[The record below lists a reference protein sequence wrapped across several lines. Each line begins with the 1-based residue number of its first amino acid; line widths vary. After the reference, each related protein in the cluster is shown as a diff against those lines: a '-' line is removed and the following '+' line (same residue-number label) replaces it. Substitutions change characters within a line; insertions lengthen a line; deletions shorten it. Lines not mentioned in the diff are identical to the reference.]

1 MTEREPDARDIEP
14 INPDVPQVARIDSK
28 IPWLILGSIVLFA
41 LWFPTSLDLGSRP
54 PSAREVPW
62 LPDPSVTTE
71 TTDPTS
77 GGDPASGTDA
87 AKDAPATDSRVEDP
101 APPAMPPSV
110 AARDEVSLPRAM
122 NDLAMRSLAKHLDP
136 VMAFGE
142 GAQSDHLLA
151 AARRLS
157 NLAALIFLLVYFSLG
172 RRVIG
177 NAAAL
182 VAASLLAVTGPFVE
196 AARSAHPLL
205 LAEALALAGVA
216 WMIGIEARH
225 REVGYTIRSALE
237 ISIAGIFFGASLVM
251 HPATIPTVLA
261 AFFLWLFLGLH
272 RSRATT
278 LPSLKPEAS
287 VTFAWVG
294 AGALAALT
302 IATIV
307 VLASLAGDSSRQIFG
322 SFLPSGYA
330 AHSWRELYRWLVS
343 PMFETDLLVAAAF
356 LLVAIIAL
364 MEWFAGTHWGAAGML
379 PWIYLLL
386 FVLLTGTPET
396 RIPLSIPPLL
406 VLGLGWLALR
416 GFSPARVRRQE
427 YTFLLVWL
435 VAGYLLFPI
444 ARAIEAHLTGEMGME
459 TMASVSLTLLPMV
472 LLVAARAGRA
482 FWETEHAFLARAGIL
497 LFTCLPVLAGLAELI
512 AKSPARFPGSAGLAI
527 HLQRSMPIA
536 LGTAA
541 ALGALSVL
549 VSVRPDQLPV
559 PRPAGR
565 GRDHPRRRRRHHRG
579 ARGHRPP
586 PPRGPSS

>member
-1 MTEREPDARDIEP
+1 MTEREPDTRETEQASDEAEAP
-14 INPDVPQVARIDSK
+14 PQVARIDSK
-28 IPWLILGSIVLFA
+28 IPWLILGSIVIFA
-41 LWFPTSLDLGSRP
+41 LWFPMSLDLGSRP
-54 PSAREVPW
+54 PSAREIPW
-62 LPDPSVTTE
+62 LPGAAATE
-71 TTDPTS
+71 
-77 GGDPASGTDA
+77 PASGGA
-87 AKDAPATDSRVEDP
+87 ANDGADVASRD
-101 APPAMPPSV
+101 V
-110 AARDEVSLPRAM
+110 ASRDEVSLPRAM
-122 NDLAMRSLAKHLDP
+122 NAVVMRTLAKHLDP
-136 VMAFGE
+136 VMGFGE
-142 GAQSDHLLA
+142 GAESDHVLA
-151 AARRLS
+151 AARRVS
-157 NLAALIFLLVYFSLG
+157 NLAALFFLLVYFSLG

-196 AARSAHPLL
+196 GARSAHPLL
-205 LAEALALAGVA
+205 AAEALALAGVA

-237 ISIAGIFFGASLVM
+237 ISVAGIFFGASLVM
-251 HPATIPTVLA
+251 HPSTIPTVLA

-278 LPSLKPEAS
+278 LPSLRPEAS

-294 AGALAALT
+294 AAALAVFT
-302 IATIV
+302 VATIL
-307 VLASLAGDSSRQIFG
+307 VLAMVAGDSSRQIFS

-343 PMFETDLLVAAAF
+343 PMLETDLLVAAAF

-444 ARAIEAHLTGEMGME
+444 ARAIDAHLTGEMGME

-472 LLVAARAGRA
+472 LLVVARAGRA
-482 FWETEHAFLARAGIL
+482 FWETERGILARAGIL
-497 LFTCLPVLAGLAELI
+497 AFTCLPVVAGLAELF
-512 AKSPARFPGSAGLAI
+512 AQSPARFPGSAGIAI

-536 LGTAA
+536 LGAAA

-559 PRPAGR
+559 VRTPPAGR
-565 GRDHPRRRRRHHRG
+565 GRDHHRRRRRHHHRG
-579 ARGHRPP
+579 RGHRPP
-586 PPRGPSS
+586 PR